1 MGCAQD
7 EQDGTT
13 YKMHEH
19 YMFIESERDPKN
31 DPGAHTACT
40 SPAAPAHSHLHF
52 CSCCGVRYTA
62 VLMWTNG
69 GPGASSFFG
78 LFVELGPFWLSD
90 ASFETAGYNAS
101 GTHL

>member
-1 MGCAQD
+1 MLLRAQD

-19 YMFIESERDPKN
+19 YMFIESENDPKN
-31 DPGAHTACT
+31 DP
-40 SPAAPAHSHLHF
+40 
-52 CSCCGVRYTA
+52 

-78 LFVELGPFWLSD
+78 LFVELGPFMLSD
-90 ASFETAGYNAS
+90 ASFQVQIALPHAV
-101 GTHL
+101 HA